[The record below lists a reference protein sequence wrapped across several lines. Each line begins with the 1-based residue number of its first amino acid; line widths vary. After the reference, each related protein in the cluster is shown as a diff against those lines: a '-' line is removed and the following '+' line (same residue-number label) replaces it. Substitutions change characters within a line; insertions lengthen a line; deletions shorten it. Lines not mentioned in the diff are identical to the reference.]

1 MDRTRVTIAS
11 VTLQNAGA
19 ISARYGRIRIVDR
32 ARLQNASCECRSES

>member
-11 VTLQNAGA
+11 VTFQKAGA

-32 ARLQNASCECRSES
+32 TRLQNASCECRSDA